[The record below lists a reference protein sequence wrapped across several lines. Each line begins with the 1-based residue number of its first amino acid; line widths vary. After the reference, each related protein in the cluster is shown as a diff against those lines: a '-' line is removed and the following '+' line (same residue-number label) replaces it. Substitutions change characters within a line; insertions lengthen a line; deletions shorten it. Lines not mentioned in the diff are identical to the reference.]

1 MLPTFAEPEELADL
15 IRNPAKTVGKD
26 YAIVDVRGNDYI
38 VNVASPFLI
47 IFLFFFFFVL
57 TQSVFFY

>member
-38 VNVASPFLI
+38 VNVASPLLFY
-47 IFLFFFFFVL
+47 FLFFYFFL
-57 TQSVFFY
+57 C